1 MFSLL
6 LKISRSIF
14 QHQFLRFSLSFKI
27 STMLLFL
34 LIVSVLI
41 IVVLTAKLNVHPF
54 LALLVASLFYGISTG
69 MPLDVLITSIESG
82 FGDTLGKIGLVILLG
97 VLIGAF
103 LEQTGA
109 AYKMAE
115 FVLGIIGKKNVHAAM
130 GILGYI
136 VSIPVF
142 ADSGFII
149 LNPLNKSLS
158 KKAKLS
164 IAGTSVALILGL
176 MLTHV
181 MVPPTPGPIA
191 AAGILD
197 ADIGLVMVL
206 GIVVSLLSLF
216 VAIIYAKRVAG
227 KTYIDPNP
235 DLTEEDIIEK
245 TKSAPSTFKSFL
257 PIVVPILLIISKSVL
272 LFSIAA
278 AKDDFGIQL
287 ISFLGSPL
295 IALLIGLLLAFT
307 LPKKFDIA
315 MLSEAGWTGKALQSA
330 STILLITGAGGI
342 FGKILQNS
350 GIGDNMAQLFEGIMI
365 GIWLPFLLSAAIKTA
380 QGSSTVALITTASIM
395 APLMASM
402 GFDSEIL
409 KALVVIAIG
418 AGGLVVPHAN
428 DSSFWVVTQLTG
440 MNVKTGYKL
449 YTRGALLIGFFAA
462 FVVFCISLF
471 V

>member
-1 MFSLL
+1 
-6 LKISRSIF
+6 
-14 QHQFLRFSLSFKI
+14 
-27 STMLLFL
+27 MLLFL
-34 LIVSVLI
+34 LLISVLI
-41 IVVLTAKLNVHPF
+41 IVLLTAKLNVHPF
-54 LALLVASLFYGISTG
+54 LALLVASLFYGITTG
-69 MPLDVLITSIESG
+69 MPLEVLITSIESG

-115 FVLGIIGKKNVHAAM
+115 FVLGIIGRKNVHAAM

-164 IAGTSVALILGL
+164 ITGTSIALILGL

-197 ADIGLVMVL
+197 ADIGLVMIL
-206 GIVVSLLSLF
+206 GILVSLLSLF
-216 VAIIYAKRVAG
+216 VAIVFAKRVAG

-235 DLTEEDIIEK
+235 DLTEEDIVQK
-245 TKSAPSTFKSFL
+245 TKTAPSTFKSFL
-257 PIVVPILLIISKSVL
+257 PIVVPILLIIGKSVI
-272 LFSIAA
+272 LFTI
-278 AKDDFGIQL
+278 KDASKQDILIQL
-287 ISFLGSPL
+287 ISFVGSPL

-315 MLSEAGWTGKALQSA
+315 MLSEAGWTGKALLSA

-350 GIGDNMAQLFEGIMI
+350 GIGDSMAQLFDGIII

-395 APLMASM
+395 APLMHGM

-440 MNVKTGYKL
+440 MNVKIGYKL
-449 YTRGALLIGFFAA
+449 YTKGALVVGVFAA
-462 FVVFCISLF
+462 LVVFCISLL

>member
-1 MFSLL
+1 
-6 LKISRSIF
+6 
-14 QHQFLRFSLSFKI
+14 
-27 STMLLFL
+27 MLLFL
-34 LIVSVLI
+34 LIVSVVI
-41 IVVLTAKLNVHPF
+41 IVLLTARLNVHPF

-69 MPLDVLITSIESG
+69 MPLDVVLTSIESG
-82 FGDTLGKIGLVILLG
+82 FGETLGKIGLVILLG

-115 FVLGIIGKKNVHAAM
+115 FVLRIIGKKNVHTAM

-158 KKAKLS
+158 KKAGLS
-164 IAGTSVALILGL
+164 IAGTSIALILGL

-206 GIVVSLLSLF
+206 GIVISILSLV
-216 VAIIYAKRVAG
+216 VAIIFAKRVAG

-235 DLTEEDIIEK
+235 DLTEEDIIQK
-245 TKSAPSTFKSFL
+245 TKTAPSTFKSFL
-257 PIVVPILLIISKSVL
+257 PIVGPILLIISKSII
-272 LFSIAA
+272 LFSIPNATNGN
-278 AKDDFGIQL
+278 FFIGL
-287 ISFLGSPL
+287 ISFIGSPL

-315 MLSEAGWTGKALQSA
+315 MLSETGWTGKALLSA

-350 GIGDNMAQLFEGIMI
+350 GIGDNMAQLFDGVMI

-395 APLMASM
+395 APLMAGM
-402 GFDSEIL
+402 GFDSEML

-449 YTRGALLIGFFAA
+449 YTRGALVVGVFAA
-462 FVVFCISLF
+462 LVVYGISLF

>member
-1 MFSLL
+1 
-6 LKISRSIF
+6 
-14 QHQFLRFSLSFKI
+14 
-27 STMLLFL
+27 
-34 LIVSVLI
+34 
-41 IVVLTAKLNVHPF
+41 
-54 LALLVASLFYGISTG
+54 

-115 FVLGIIGKKNVHAAM
+115 LVLRIIGKKNVHAAM

-158 KKAKLS
+158 KKAGLS
-164 IAGTSVALILGL
+164 IAGTSIALILGL

-206 GIVVSLLSLF
+206 GIVVSLLSLI
-216 VAIIYAKRVAG
+216 VAIVFAKKVAS

-235 DLTEEDIIEK
+235 ELTEEDIIEK
-245 TKSAPSTFKSFL
+245 TKTAPSTFTSFL

-272 LFSIAA
+272 LFSIPEN
-278 AKDDFGIQL
+278 AKDDFIIQL
-287 ISFLGSPL
+287 ISFIGSPL
-295 IALLIGLLLAFT
+295 IALIIGVLLAFT

-315 MLSEAGWTGKALQSA
+315 MLSEAGWTGKALKSA

-350 GIGDNMAQLFEGIMI
+350 GIGDSMAQLFEGIMI

-395 APLMASM
+395 APLMVSM
-402 GFDSEIL
+402 GFDSEML

-440 MNVKTGYKL
+440 MNVRTGYKL
-449 YTRGALLIGFFAA
+449 YTRGALLVGVFAA
-462 FVVFCISLF
+462 LVVFGISLL

>member
-1 MFSLL
+1 MLLVVLL
-6 LKISRSIF
+6 L
-14 QHQFLRFSLSFKI
+14 
-27 STMLLFL
+27 
-34 LIVSVLI
+34 SVLI
-41 IVVLTAKLNVHPF
+41 IVLLTAKLHVHPF
-54 LALLVASLFYGISTG
+54 LALLVASLFYGLTTS
-69 MPLDVLITSIESG
+69 MPLDVLITSVESG

-115 FVLGIIGKKNVHAAM
+115 SVLRIIGKKNVHAAM

-158 KKAKLS
+158 KKAGLS
-164 IAGTSVALILGL
+164 IAGTSIALILGL

-206 GIVVSLLSLF
+206 GIVVSLLSLI
-216 VAIIYAKRVAG
+216 VAIVFAKKVAS

-245 TKSAPSTFKSFL
+245 TKTAPSTFTSFL
-257 PIVVPILLIISKSVL
+257 PIVVPILLIISKSVI
-272 LFSIAA
+272 LFSIPEH
-278 AKDDFGIQL
+278 AKDDFLIEL
-287 ISFLGSPL
+287 ISFIGSPL
-295 IALLIGLLLAFT
+295 IALIIGVLLAFT
-307 LPKKFDIA
+307 LPKKFDIT
-315 MLSEAGWTGKALQSA
+315 MLYEAGWTGKALQSA

-350 GIGDNMAQLFEGIMI
+350 GIGDRIALLFDGVLI

-395 APLMASM
+395 APLMAGM
-402 GFDSEIL
+402 GFDSEML

-449 YTRGALLIGFFAA
+449 YTRGALLVGVFAA
-462 FVVFCISLF
+462 LVVFCISLF
-471 V
+471 A

>member
-1 MFSLL
+1 
-6 LKISRSIF
+6 
-14 QHQFLRFSLSFKI
+14 
-27 STMLLFL
+27 
-34 LIVSVLI
+34 
-41 IVVLTAKLNVHPF
+41 
-54 LALLVASLFYGISTG
+54 
-69 MPLDVLITSIESG
+69 
-82 FGDTLGKIGLVILLG
+82 VILLG

-115 FVLGIIGKKNVHAAM
+115 LVLRIIGKKNVHAAM

-164 IAGTSVALILGL
+164 IAGTSIALILGL

-197 ADIGLVMVL
+197 ADIGLVMIL
-206 GIVVSLLSLF
+206 GIIVSALSLV

-235 DLTEEDIIEK
+235 ELTEEDIIEK
-245 TKSAPSTFKSFL
+245 TKTAPSTFKSFL
-257 PIVVPILLIISKSVL
+257 PIVVPILLIISKSLVL
-272 LFSIAA
+272 FFIPDAIESSFLIP
-278 AKDDFGIQL
+278 L
-287 ISFLGSPL
+287 ISFIGSPL
-295 IALLIGLLLAFT
+295 IALIIGVLLAFT
-307 LPKKFDIA
+307 LPKKFDVA

-342 FGKILQNS
+342 FGKILQYS
-350 GIGDNMAQLFEGIMI
+350 GIGDAMAVMFDEIMI

-395 APLMASM
+395 APLMVSM
-402 GFDSEIL
+402 GFDSEML

-449 YTRGALLIGFFAA
+449 YTRGALLIGVFAA
-462 FVVFCISLF
+462 IVVFCISLF

>member
-1 MFSLL
+1 M
-6 LKISRSIF
+6 
-14 QHQFLRFSLSFKI
+14 
-27 STMLLFL
+27 MLFL

-41 IVVLTAKLNVHPF
+41 IVLLTAKLNVHPF
-54 LALLVASLFYGISTG
+54 LALLTASIFFGITSG
-69 MPLDVLITSIESG
+69 MPLTLLITSIEEG
-82 FGDTLGKIGLVILLG
+82 FGGTLGKIGLVILLG

-115 FVLGIIGKKNVHAAM
+115 LVLRIIGKKNIHAAM

-164 IAGTSVALILGL
+164 IAGTSIALILGL

-206 GIVVSLLSLF
+206 GIIVSALSLI

-235 DLTEEDIIEK
+235 ELTEEDIIEK
-245 TKSAPSTFKSFL
+245 IKTAPSTFKSFL
-257 PIVVPILLIISKSVL
+257 PIVVPILLIISKSLVL
-272 LFSIAA
+272 FFMPT
-278 AKDDFGIQL
+278 DMEYDFLIPL
-287 ISFLGSPL
+287 ISFVGSPL

-307 LPKKFDIA
+307 LPKKFDLA
-315 MLSEAGWTGKALQSA
+315 MLSESGWTGQALKSA

-350 GIGDNMAQLFEGIMI
+350 GIGDNMAQMFEGITI
-365 GIWLPFLLSAAIKTA
+365 GIWLPFLLCAAIKTA

-395 APLMASM
+395 APLMQSM
-402 GFDSEIL
+402 GFESEML

-449 YTRGALLIGFFAA
+449 YTRGALLIGVFAA
-462 FVVFCISLF
+462 FVVFTISQF

>member
-1 MFSLL
+1 
-6 LKISRSIF
+6 
-14 QHQFLRFSLSFKI
+14 
-27 STMLLFL
+27 MLLFL

-54 LALLVASLFYGISTG
+54 LALLAASLFFGICSG
-69 MPLDVLITSIESG
+69 MPFPLLLAAIEEG

-115 FVLGIIGKKNVHAAM
+115 FVLSIIGKKNVHAAM

-164 IAGTSVALILGL
+164 LAGTSIALILGL

-206 GIVVSLLSLF
+206 GLAVSALSLV
-216 VAIIYAKRVAG
+216 VAIVYAKRVAG
-227 KTYIDPNP
+227 KIYIEPNP
-235 DLTEEDIIEK
+235 ELTEEDITEK
-245 TKSAPSTFKSFL
+245 TKTAPSTFKSFL
-257 PIVVPILLIISKSVL
+257 PIVVPILLIISKSLVL
-272 LFSIAA
+272 FFIPAHLEHNLLI
-278 AKDDFGIQL
+278 GL

-295 IALLIGLLLAFT
+295 IALIIGLLLALT

-315 MLSEAGWTGKALQSA
+315 MLSEAGWTGKALRSA

-342 FGKILQNS
+342 FGKILQYS
-350 GIGDNMAQLFEGIMI
+350 SIGDDMAQMFDGVMI

-380 QGSSTVALITTASIM
+380 QGSSTVALITAASIM
-395 APLMASM
+395 APLMTNM
-402 GFDSEIL
+402 GFDSEIV

-449 YTRGALLIGFFAA
+449 YTRGALFIGVFAA
-462 FVVFCISLF
+462 LVVFTISLF

>member
-1 MFSLL
+1 
-6 LKISRSIF
+6 
-14 QHQFLRFSLSFKI
+14 
-27 STMLLFL
+27 MLLFL

-41 IVVLTAKLNVHPF
+41 IVLLTARLNVHPF
-54 LALLVASLFYGISTG
+54 LALLVASLFYGIGTG

-115 FVLGIIGKKNVHAAM
+115 FVLNSIGKKNVHTAM

-136 VSIPVF
+136 ISIPVF

-164 IAGTSVALILGL
+164 ITGTSIALILGL

-197 ADIGLVMVL
+197 ADLGLVMVL
-206 GIVVSLLSLF
+206 GIGVSLISLV
-216 VAIIYAKRVAG
+216 VAIIFAKRVAS

-235 DLTEEDIIEK
+235 ALTEEDILEK
-245 TKSAPSTFKSFL
+245 TKTAPSTFKSFL
-257 PIVVPILLIISKSVL
+257 PIVVPILLIIGKSVV
-272 LFSIAA
+272 LFNLPESPTQG
-278 AKDDFGIQL
+278 FLIQL
-287 ISFLGSPL
+287 VSFIGSPL

-315 MLSEAGWTGKALQSA
+315 MLSETGWTGKALLSA

-350 GIGDNMAQLFEGIMI
+350 GIGDDMAQLFDGALI

-395 APLMASM
+395 APLMAGM
-402 GFDSEIL
+402 GFESEML

-449 YTRGALLIGFFAA
+449 YTRGALVVGVFAA
-462 FVVFCISLF
+462 VVVFAISLL

>member
-1 MFSLL
+1 
-6 LKISRSIF
+6 
-14 QHQFLRFSLSFKI
+14 
-27 STMLLFL
+27 MLLVL
-34 LIVSVLI
+34 LIVSVFI
-41 IVVLTAKLNVHPF
+41 IVLLTAKLNVHPF
-54 LALLVASLFYGISTG
+54 LALLTASIFFGITSG
-69 MPLDVLITSIESG
+69 MPLPLLITSIEEG
-82 FGDTLGKIGLVILLG
+82 FGGTLGKIGLVILLG

-115 FVLGIIGKKNVHAAM
+115 LVLRIIGKKNVHAAM

-164 IAGTSVALILGL
+164 IAGTSIALILGL

-197 ADIGLVMVL
+197 ADIGLVMIL
-206 GIVVSLLSLF
+206 GIIVSALSLV
-216 VAIIYAKRVAG
+216 VAIVYAKRVAG

-235 DLTEEDIIEK
+235 ELTEEDIIEK
-245 TKSAPSTFKSFL
+245 TKTAPSTFKSFL
-257 PIVVPILLIISKSVL
+257 PIVIPILLIISKSLVL
-272 LFSIAA
+272 FFIPDAIESSFLIP
-278 AKDDFGIQL
+278 L
-287 ISFLGSPL
+287 ISFIGSPL
-295 IALLIGLLLAFT
+295 IALIIGVLLAFT
-307 LPKKFDIA
+307 LPKKFDVA

-342 FGKILQNS
+342 FGKILQYS
-350 GIGDNMAQLFEGIMI
+350 GIGDTMAVMFDGIMI

-395 APLMASM
+395 APLMVSM
-402 GFDSEIL
+402 GFDSEML

-449 YTRGALLIGFFAA
+449 YTKGALLIGVFAA
-462 FVVFCISLF
+462 IVIFCISLF

>member
-1 MFSLL
+1 
-6 LKISRSIF
+6 
-14 QHQFLRFSLSFKI
+14 
-27 STMLLFL
+27 MLLVL

-41 IVVLTAKLNVHPF
+41 IVLLTAKLNVHPF
-54 LALLVASLFYGISTG
+54 LALLTASIFFGITSG
-69 MPLDVLITSIESG
+69 MPLNLLITSIEEG
-82 FGDTLGKIGLVILLG
+82 FGGTLGKIGLVILLG

-115 FVLGIIGKKNVHAAM
+115 LVLRIIGKKNVHAAM

-164 IAGTSVALILGL
+164 IAGTSIALILGL

-197 ADIGLVMVL
+197 ADIGLVMIL
-206 GIVVSLLSLF
+206 GIVVSALSLV

-235 DLTEEDIIEK
+235 ELTEEDIIEK
-245 TKSAPSTFKSFL
+245 VKTAPSTFKSFL
-257 PIVVPILLIISKSVL
+257 PIVVPILLIISKSL
-272 LFSIAA
+272 ILFFATDMSENSFLIT
-278 AKDDFGIQL
+278 L
-287 ISFLGSPL
+287 ISFVGSPL
-295 IALLIGLLLAFT
+295 IALIIGVLLAFT
-307 LPKKFDIA
+307 LPKKFDLA

-342 FGKILQNS
+342 FGKILQYS
-350 GIGDNMAQLFEGIMI
+350 GIGDAMAHMFEGITI

-449 YTRGALLIGFFAA
+449 YTRGALLIGVFAA
-462 FVVFCISLF
+462 LVVFTISLF

>member
-1 MFSLL
+1 
-6 LKISRSIF
+6 
-14 QHQFLRFSLSFKI
+14 
-27 STMLLFL
+27 MLLVL
-34 LIVSVLI
+34 LIVSVFI
-41 IVVLTAKLNVHPF
+41 IVLLTAKLNVHPF
-54 LALLVASLFYGISTG
+54 LALLTASIFFGITSG
-69 MPLDVLITSIESG
+69 MPLPLLITSIEEG
-82 FGDTLGKIGLVILLG
+82 FGGTLGKIGLVILLG

-115 FVLGIIGKKNVHAAM
+115 LVLRIIGKKNVHAAM

-164 IAGTSVALILGL
+164 IAGTSIALILGL

-197 ADIGLVMVL
+197 ADIGLVMIL
-206 GIVVSLLSLF
+206 GIIVSALSLV
-216 VAIIYAKRVAG
+216 VAIVYAKRVAG

-235 DLTEEDIIEK
+235 ELTEEDIIEK
-245 TKSAPSTFKSFL
+245 TKTAPSTFKSFL
-257 PIVVPILLIISKSVL
+257 PIVIPILLIISKSLVL
-272 LFSIAA
+272 FFIPDAIESSFLIP
-278 AKDDFGIQL
+278 L
-287 ISFLGSPL
+287 ISFIGSPL
-295 IALLIGLLLAFT
+295 IALIIGVLLAFT
-307 LPKKFDIA
+307 LPKKFDVA

-342 FGKILQNS
+342 FGKILQYS
-350 GIGDNMAQLFEGIMI
+350 GIGDTMAVMFDGIMI

-395 APLMASM
+395 APLMVSM
-402 GFDSEIL
+402 GFDSEML

-449 YTRGALLIGFFAA
+449 YTRGALLIGVFAA
-462 FVVFCISLF
+462 IVVFCISLF